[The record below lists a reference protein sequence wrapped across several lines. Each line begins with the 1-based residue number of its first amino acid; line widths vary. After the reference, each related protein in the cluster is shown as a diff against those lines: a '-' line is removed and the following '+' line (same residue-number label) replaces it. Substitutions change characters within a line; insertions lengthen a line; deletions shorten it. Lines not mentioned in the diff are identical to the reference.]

1 MDELNTTVEMQQME
15 SVLDDAVQAP
25 EETSEPISSVVEA
38 EPKAKEQPSQ
48 PGWIKGR
55 IEAAVRKAT
64 AELTA
69 SYESRINQM
78 QESIWEREAR
88 DLVDSGEFKSVE
100 RAKEY
105 LQLKSGAHVAAEK
118 PAPARDEQGRFARQT
133 EDPVTMAKAEVLAGQ
148 AQRIKAKTGMDVMTI
163 YKTDPDVQQKII
175 SGEWDFYDVAEQY
188 EQPRRRVPVPAR
200 SANGSQ
206 MTDFSVKNMS
216 DADFARLDEMLS
228 SGRRFNMRK

>member
-1 MDELNTTVEMQQME
+1 MDELKNTVELQQME

-88 DLVDSGEFKSVE
+88 DLVDSGEFKTFE

-105 LQLKSGAHVAAEK
+105 LQLKAGQPAKAEK
-118 PAPARDEQGRFARQT
+118 TAPVRDEQGRFARQT
-133 EDPVTMAKAEVLAGQ
+133 EDPVTMARAQVLAGQ
-148 AQRIKAKTGMDVMTI
+148 AQRIKGKTGLDVMQI
-163 YKTDPDVQQKII
+163 YQTDPDVQQKIV

-188 EQPRRRVPVPAR
+188 DQPRRRVPVPTR
-200 SANGSQ
+200 SANSSQ
-206 MTDFSVKNMS
+206 ITDFSVKNMS
-216 DADFARLDEMLS
+216 DADFAKLDEMLA
-228 SGRRFNMRK
+228 SGRKFNMRK